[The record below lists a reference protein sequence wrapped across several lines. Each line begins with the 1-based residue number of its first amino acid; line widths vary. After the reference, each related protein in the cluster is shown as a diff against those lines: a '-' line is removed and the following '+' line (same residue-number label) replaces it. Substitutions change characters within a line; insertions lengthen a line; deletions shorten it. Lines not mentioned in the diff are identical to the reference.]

1 MSFDSNQHGNDSSN
15 LTANLTKRKG
25 KKSDRNGQYSNG
37 AHLPDVQMVPKIR
50 VVSGGYEPVTVI
62 QEDRSASDLENG
74 DAFAQTDEHQLEN
87 GHLVEQNFENE
98 IGDAKAKEETSFTI
112 AFEVLI
118 PFLIAGLGT
127 VGAGLL
133 LDKVQHDDVFEQISE
148 IFILVP
154 ALLGLKGNLEMTLAS
169 RLSTAANVG
178 SIDSKS
184 EQWKLITGNMVLIQV
199 CKTINNY

>member
-184 EQWKLITGNMVLIQV
+184 EQWKLITGNMVLIQ
-199 CKTINNY
+199 